1 MKIEVQLFNEKELE
15 EFVNFSKTYYQSPKT
30 NSINAVRHKFQQIDN
45 LKSFHIKAYDNDK
58 LIGRVVLNEKKLH
71 LGKKDHSVTHP
82 TDLLTL
88 RNSINPLTAISLVR
102 SFNKLNTDLVMHTS
116 NKQSDIIYKSLFKF
130 PIIFKCVSYGFP
142 LKPISLISIF
152 FFNKIFFFLKS
163 FDFLYKFIIKLLIIF
178 FNSFFNSIELKEYN
192 PSDILENELIE
203 FKNKEKN
210 LFSRSKKFIKWRY
223 LISSNKSKC
232 YQIVKKNINYGY
244 LFCEENSLK
253 NLKAFCIT
261 DFILLKDLS
270 NYDYFSLKI
279 NLIHKALFSNNDL
292 IFFMGNKNNRTLSNF
307 FKFPFIYIR
316 ENYLPHSTPI
326 YVSSVKK
333 EFNINDCRTIYFT
346 LSDTDYF

>member
-152 FFNKIFFFLKS
+152 FLIKFFS
-163 FDFLYKFIIKLLIIF
+163 F
-178 FNSFFNSIELKEYN
+178 
-192 PSDILENELIE
+192 
-203 FKNKEKN
+203 
-210 LFSRSKKFIKWRY
+210 
-223 LISSNKSKC
+223 
-232 YQIVKKNINYGY
+232 
-244 LFCEENSLK
+244 
-253 NLKAFCIT
+253 
-261 DFILLKDLS
+261 
-270 NYDYFSLKI
+270 
-279 NLIHKALFSNNDL
+279 
-292 IFFMGNKNNRTLSNF
+292 
-307 FKFPFIYIR
+307 
-316 ENYLPHSTPI
+316 
-326 YVSSVKK
+326 
-333 EFNINDCRTIYFT
+333 
-346 LSDTDYF
+346 

>member
-15 EFVNFSKTYYQSPKT
+15 EFVNFSRTYYKSPKT
-30 NSINAVRHKFQQIDN
+30 NSINSVRHKFQQIDD
-45 LKSFHIKAYDNDK
+45 LKSFHIKAYDRDK
-58 LIGRVVLNEKKLH
+58 LIGRVVLNERKLH
-71 LGKKDHSVTHP
+71 LGEKNFTVTHP

-88 RNSINPLTAISLVR
+88 RNSINPLTVLSLVR

-130 PIIFKCVSYGFP
+130 PTIFKCVSYGFP
-142 LKPISLISIF
+142 LKPMSLISTF
-152 FFNKIFFFLKS
+152 FFNKIFFFLEL
-163 FDFLYKFIIKLLIIF
+163 FDFLFKFIVRLLISF
-178 FNSFFNSIELKEYN
+178 FNLFFNSIELKEYN
-192 PSDILENELIE
+192 PIDISENELRE
-203 FKNKEKN
+203 FKNKERN

-232 YQIVKKNINYGY
+232 YQIVKKNMNYGY

-261 DFILLKDLS
+261 DFILLKDFS
-270 NYDYFSLKI
+270 GYEYFSLKI
-279 NLIHKALFSNNDL
+279 NLIYKALFANNDL
-292 IFFMGNKNNRTLSNF
+292 IFFMGNKKNKTLSNL
-307 FKFPFIYIR
+307 FKFPFVHIR

-333 EFNINDCRTIYFT
+333 EFNIDECKTIYFT